1 MIFKCT
7 EAAGVE
13 DYGCR
18 RRGARKKVFFFFHV
32 FRFPPNRP
40 RPLSSFGVVDMDEG
54 FEANDSGSK
63 HPSSV
68 YLSCYFSDYTVKL
81 VLKGLCH
88 GSPVQ
93 FV

>member
-1 MIFKCT
+1 M
-7 EAAGVE
+7 AVE
-13 DYGCR
+13 EGG
-18 RRGARKKVFFFFHV
+18 RGKRFFFFHV